1 MQYLYIILVEYHSCC
16 PHCIRTV
23 EGLLYG
29 QIDADPEFYLM
40 RIRSEKSRLP
50 KIMGI
55 HADPDP
61 QHLTTVRSVG
71 RKVNFTHRGAAALL
85 FCTTVMAVVVN
96 GLRLLRSTKLEE
108 YLLGVRYVG
117 IIIPFA
123 SSTRARQ
130 GSRSGA
136 CLTPKL
142 N

>member
-1 MQYLYIILVEYHSCC
+1 M
-16 PHCIRTV
+16 
-23 EGLLYG
+23 
-29 QIDADPEFYLM
+29 
-40 RIRSEKSRLP
+40 
-50 KIMGI
+50 
-55 HADPDP
+55 
-61 QHLTTVRSVG
+61 RSVVI

-85 FCTTVMAVVVN
+85 FVTTVMAVVVN

-130 GSRSGA
+130 GSRYGA
-136 CLTPKL
+136 CLTPESGTW